1 MKTAIITGS
10 SGAIG
15 IEVLKTFVENG
26 YYVTAQ
32 YNKNR
37 ASIDALILQLEKEG
51 IKDRINVVQ
60 ADFLD
65 ISQVERLYNEHIK
78 VFKTVDVLINN
89 AGVDFY
95 SLAQD
100 VCCEDYDRVV
110 NINERAPIML
120 SALVLKNMIEQK
132 FGKVLFVSSIWGAS
146 GGSFE
151 SLYSASKS
159 SLIGYT
165 KALAKEVGPSN
176 INVNC
181 ICPGVIES
189 PMNEGYSQEE
199 MQDII
204 DRTPI
209 SRIGKPQDVAELLLF
224 LASERASFI
233 TGQTITIDGGFT
245 L

>member
-15 IEVLKTFVENG
+15 IQTLKTFVRNG

-37 ASIDALILQLEKEG
+37 ATIDSLILELEKEG
-51 IKDRINVVQ
+51 IKNQINVVQ

-78 VFKTVDVLINN
+78 TFKTVDVLINN

-95 SLAQD
+95 SLAQEIS
-100 VCCEDYDRVV
+100 CEDYDRLV
-110 NINERAPIML
+110 NINERAPIIL
-120 SALVLKNMIEQK
+120 SALALKSMIERK

-151 SLYSASKS
+151 SLYSATKS

-181 ICPGVIES
+181 VCPGVIES

-209 SRIGKPQDVAELLLF
+209 SRIGKPQEVAELLLF
-224 LASERASFI
+224 LASEKASFI
-233 TGQTITIDGGFT
+233 TGQIITIDGGFT